1 MQLKLITRYPSRGI
15 SPTETG
21 KLIIEKI
28 NVLMDNYQALISE
41 GVEVK
46 NSLSGTLRLGLGV
59 AAAAAFMPTLI
70 KPLIK
75 KNTNITLKLFETDN
89 DKAQSGLVNGD
100 YDAIIFLSDNVKP
113 GFQSESLMDAPPYL
127 IAPSDF
133 FPATQ
138 KSVNL
143 SELHK
148 KPMVLLNGPVISEY
162 YNSIFDENNI
172 RPKIVATAKT
182 NQMVRSLV
190 GAGLG
195 CSILNLKGASV
206 TTAAGD
212 NIREIPIGGS
222 TRPMGLMLGYKEEY
236 QRKLVKAFVDECRK
250 YFQSS
255 QAKEFL
261 IS

>member
-1 MQLKLITRYPSRGI
+1 
-15 SPTETG
+15 
-21 KLIIEKI
+21 
-28 NVLMDNYQALISE
+28 MDNYQALISE

-75 KNTNITLKLFETDN
+75 KNANITLKLFETDN

-113 GFQSESLMDAPPYL
+113 GFQSESLMDAPLYL
-127 IAPSDF
+127 IAPSGF
-133 FPATQ
+133 FPETQ

-212 NIREIPIGGS
+212 NIREIPIEGLA
-222 TRPMGLMLGYKEEY
+222 RPMGLTLGYKEEY
-236 QRKLVKAFVDECRK
+236 QRKLVKAFVEECRK